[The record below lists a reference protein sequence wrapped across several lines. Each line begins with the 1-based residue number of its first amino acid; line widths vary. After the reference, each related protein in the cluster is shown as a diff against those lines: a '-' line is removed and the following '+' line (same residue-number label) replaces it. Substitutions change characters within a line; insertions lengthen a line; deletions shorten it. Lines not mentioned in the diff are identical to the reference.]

1 MTQGGVDGGL
11 TDELVRFWV
20 TLGALTDD
28 DARARA
34 AEVTAVLRDR
44 AGIVMGTCSFAAE
57 PVPLLSDRRLLQYRA
72 FLADEVTDEESDALF
87 DAAFEVAA
95 AARGDDDRRDALDLS
110 LAIGVFTLVDAATWR
125 RRPELIWQRSGLRH
139 AGFLPDGRQ
148 LRVRFFP
155 RSLVIE
161 PMPGRLALPDTFE
174 WHTVFPLDPKYTLR
188 PYEPEDAP
196 YVLAL
201 WAAHPGAVPDDIAAS
216 RVDETVVV
224 ATDEHG
230 EVVGVIT
237 AFVKHAEWLQLDL
250 LALRAF
256 VARDHR
262 RSNVYIHLGQVVRKE
277 LNDRYVSG
285 ADRRAVGILTE
296 MEHEARAMMPTAV
309 AIGSGISFVAVR
321 SDGALVRAEYFDGA
335 VLPDGVRVRVS

>member
-1 MTQGGVDGGL
+1 MIQSAVEDRL
-11 TDELVRFWV
+11 ADELVRFWV
-20 TLGALTDD
+20 SLGALTDD
-28 DARARA
+28 DARARV

-44 AGIVMGTCSFAAE
+44 AGIIVGTCSFASE
-57 PVPLLSDRRLLQYRA
+57 PVPLLSDRRLLQYRS
-72 FLADEVTDEESDALF
+72 FLADVVTDDESDTLF
-87 DAAFEVAA
+87 DAAFQTAA
-95 AARGDDDRRDALDLS
+95 AARGDDDHLDAYDPGLT
-110 LAIGVFTLVDAATWR
+110 IGVFTVADEVTWR
-125 RRPELIWQRSGLRH
+125 RRRELIWPRSGLRH

-161 PMPGRLALPDTFE
+161 PMPGRLVLPDTFE

-188 PYEPEDAP
+188 PFEPEDAP
-196 YVLAL
+196 SVLAM
-201 WAAHPGAVPDDIAAS
+201 WAAHPGAVPDDVAPN
-216 RVDETVVV
+216 RVDEAVVV

-237 AFVKHAEWLQLDL
+237 AFVKRAEWLQLDL

-262 RSNVYIHLGQVVRKE
+262 RSNVYIHLGQAVRKE

-321 SDGALVRAEYFDGA
+321 PDGALVRAEYFDDA
-335 VLPDGVRVRVS
+335 VLPDRPR